1 MGPSPGDSSASAPD
15 ASPASSSGTALDR
28 IRVRHFA
35 LWAIGA
41 FVVGVALLITTG
53 AEVGSDVSAGVLG
66 MGIVAFAAG
75 GWGIQMVGWQGLSVS
90 AVVGPV
96 PTRWTSWGLVLLG
109 VLALDLFESAEFHL
123 LLPWLDEVAP
133 ALADRYTM
141 NVVEE
146 PSGIGAYL
154 RLIGSGVIGAA
165 LVEEGLWRGLIY
177 QRWAHA
183 WGRPVGALIA
193 AALPFALMHGHVLG
207 AFVFAVVTT
216 LLYLR
221 TRSLWAPIA
230 MHALGNGINLFGGL
244 PVESGFT
251 VATGVTNE
259 WVFGSVCFV
268 AATGLLIS
276 VFRLCG
282 DALHEPVPYVE
293 HEKAERANAQ
303 PRVRSG

>member
-1 MGPSPGDSSASAPD
+1 MGSNDSSASAL
-15 ASPASSSGTALDR
+15 ASIADTALDR

-35 LWAIGA
+35 LWAIGT
-41 FVVGVALLITTG
+41 FVVGVAFLITTG
-53 AEVGSDVSAGVLG
+53 AKVGNDISASTLG
-66 MGIVAFAAG
+66 MGTVVFAAG
-75 GWGIQMVGWQGLSVS
+75 GWGVQMVGWQGLSVS
-90 AVVGPV
+90 AVFGPV

-109 VLALDLFESAEFHL
+109 VLALDLFEGAEFRL
-123 LLPWLDEVAP
+123 LLPWLEEVAP

-154 RLIGSGVIGAA
+154 RLFGSGVIAAA
-165 LVEEGLWRGLIY
+165 LVEEVLWRGLIY

-183 WGRPVGALIA
+183 WGSPIGALIA
-193 AALPFALMHGHVLG
+193 AALSFALMHGHVLG

-221 TRSLWAPIA
+221 TRSLWIPIA
-230 MHALGNGINLFGGL
+230 VHALGNGINLFGGL
-244 PVESGFT
+244 PVASAFT
-251 VATGVTNE
+251 IVTGGTNE

-268 AATGLLIS
+268 AATGLLIW

-282 DALHEPVPYVE
+282 GALYEPVPYVE
-293 HEKAERANAQ
+293 NERAA
-303 PRVRSG
+303 RADA

>member
-1 MGPSPGDSSASAPD
+1 MSPVSDEASGPGSPGAEDLGP
-15 ASPASSSGTALDR
+15 GTALDR

-41 FVVGVALLITTG
+41 FLVAVTFLVTTG
-53 AEVGSDVSAGVLG
+53 AEVGNDVSARGLG

-75 GWGIQMVGWQGLSVS
+75 GWTIQMVGWQGLSVS

-96 PTRWTSWGLVLLG
+96 PTRWPPWGLVLLG

-123 LLPWLDEVAP
+123 LLPWLKEVAP

-146 PSGIGAYL
+146 PFGMGAYL
-154 RLIGSGVIGAA
+154 RLIGSGVIAAA
-165 LVEEGLWRGLIY
+165 LVEEVLWRGLIY

-183 WGRPVGALIA
+183 WSAPVGALIA
-193 AALPFALMHGHVLG
+193 AALPFALMHGHVPG

-221 TRSLWAPIA
+221 TRSLWVPIA
-230 MHALGNGINLFGGL
+230 VHALGNGINLFGGL
-244 PVESGFT
+244 PVEDGFIT
-251 VATGVTNE
+251 VTGVTNE
-259 WVFGSVCFV
+259 WIFGSVCFV
-268 AATGLLIS
+268 AATGLLILI
-276 VFRLCG
+276 VRLCG
-282 DALHEPVPYVE
+282 GALCKPVPYVE
-293 HEKAERANAQ
+293 HEKAAPTNAASL
-303 PRVRSG
+303 VRSE

>member
-1 MGPSPGDSSASAPD
+1 MGRLPNDSSASAPD
-15 ASPASSSGTALDR
+15 ASPASTSDTALDR

-41 FVVGVALLITTG
+41 FLVAVTFLVTTG
-53 AEVGSDVSAGVLG
+53 AEVGNDVSAGVLG
-66 MGIVAFAAG
+66 MGIVLFAAG

-90 AVVGPV
+90 AVFGPV
-96 PTRWTSWGLVLLG
+96 PTRWPSWGLVLLG

-123 LLPWLDEVAP
+123 LLPWLEEVAP

-146 PSGIGAYL
+146 PSGMGAYL
-154 RLIGSGVIGAA
+154 RLIGSGVIAAA
-165 LVEEGLWRGLIY
+165 LVEEVLWRGLVY

-183 WGRPVGALIA
+183 WSAPVGALFA

-207 AFVFAVVTT
+207 AFVFAGVTT

-221 TRSLWAPIA
+221 TRSLWVPIA
-230 MHALGNGINLFGGL
+230 VHALGNGINLFGGL
-244 PVESGFT
+244 PVEDGFT
-251 VATGVTNE
+251 AVTGVTNE

-268 AATGLLIS
+268 AATGLLILI
-276 VFRLCG
+276 VRLCG
-282 DALHEPVPYVE
+282 GALREPAPYVE
-293 HEKAERANAQ
+293 HEKTARTNAESL
-303 PRVRSG
+303 VRSE

>member
-1 MGPSPGDSSASAPD
+1 MGPLPNDSSASAPD
-15 ASPASSSGTALDR
+15 ASLASTSNTALDR

-41 FVVGVALLITTG
+41 VLVAVTFLVTTG
-53 AEVGSDVSAGVLG
+53 AEVGNDIPAGVLG
-66 MGIVAFAAG
+66 MGIAVLAAG
-75 GWGIQMVGWQGLSVS
+75 GWGVQMVGWQGLSVS
-90 AVVGPV
+90 AVFGPV

-123 LLPWLDEVAP
+123 LLPWLKEVAP

-146 PSGIGAYL
+146 PSGMGVYL
-154 RLIGSGVIGAA
+154 RLIGSGVIAAA
-165 LVEEGLWRGLIY
+165 LVEEVLWPGLVY

-183 WGRPVGALIA
+183 WSAPVGALFA

-221 TRSLWAPIA
+221 TRSLWVPIA
-230 MHALGNGINLFGGL
+230 VHALGNGINLFGGL
-244 PVESGFT
+244 PVEDGFT
-251 VATGVTNE
+251 AVTGVTNE

-268 AATGLLIS
+268 AATGLLAL

-282 DALHEPVPYVE
+282 DALREPVPYVE
-293 HEKAERANAQ
+293 HEKAARTNAASL
-303 PRVRSG
+303 VRSE